1 MKKMRS
7 AVLASAFALVVS
19 LPAAAQPPYYATRA
33 PEPIERPFLL
43 GANLGMGS
51 PVGNVGVTLGWQPT
65 PRGEIEF
72 GVGRGYTGLQ
82 LSLMPKALL
91 GPGALRL
98 MLGAGP
104 SYSTDGD
111 ASQFW
116 LNGEL
121 GLALLGRHLFAS
133 VAGGL
138 TYLVVGRIPAPC
150 FFCDTNNRR
159 YYDSPETFPTF
170 RMTFGVRF

>member
-1 MKKMRS
+1 MNMRS
-7 AVLASAFALVVS
+7 AVLATALTALA
-19 LPAAAQPPYYATRA
+19 LPAAAQPYYATRSA
-33 PEPIERPFLL
+33 APIERPFLL

-51 PVGNVGVTLGWQPT
+51 PVGNLGVTLGWQPT
-65 PRGEIEF
+65 PRGEIEV

-104 SYSTDGD
+104 SYSTDGND
-111 ASQFW
+111 SQVW
-116 LNGEL
+116 LNGEV
-121 GLALLGRHLFAS
+121 GLALLGRQLFAS
-133 VAGGL
+133 LAGGL
-138 TYLVVGRIPAPC
+138 TYLVVGRVPAPC
-150 FFCDTNNRR
+150 FFCDTTDRR
-159 YYDSPETFPTF
+159 YYESPQTFPTF